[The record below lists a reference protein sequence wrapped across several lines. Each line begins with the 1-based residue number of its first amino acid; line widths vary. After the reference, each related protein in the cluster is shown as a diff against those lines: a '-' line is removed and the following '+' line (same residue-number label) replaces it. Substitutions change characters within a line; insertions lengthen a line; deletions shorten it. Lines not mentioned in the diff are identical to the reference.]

1 MNRKICVVTGTRAE
15 YGLLCRL
22 MKEINADSD
31 LDLQIIVTGA
41 HLSPEF
47 GLTYREIERDGF
59 HIDEKIEMLLSSD
72 TPVGITKSMGIEL
85 ISFAEA
91 FERLKPDIV
100 VLLGDRYEM
109 LIVAIAA
116 MMSNIPIAHI
126 AGGDVTEGAI
136 DDSIRHCITKLSH
149 VHFAATDEH
158 VRRIKQL
165 GENPKFIYE
174 VGALGLDNIV
184 RMKFLPLAELEKSIG
199 FALGEKFFL
208 VTYHPVTI
216 KDYAV
221 SNALQNLFDA
231 LDNFP
236 DFKVLF
242 TKSNSDAGGMSI
254 NRQID
259 DYVAK
264 NFNRVFACSSLG
276 QLRYLSAMKY
286 CSAVVGNSSSGIWEA
301 PALKVPTVN
310 IGARQQGRHREISI
324 IDCSEESSRIADA
337 IRKATS
343 TQFRNSIQNMQIKHM
358 DGNIAVRVKNILRD
372 VSLDGICKKHFF
384 DYMKG

>member
-15 YGLLCRL
+15 YGLICRL
-22 MKEINADSD
+22 MKEIKNDSD

-59 HIDEKIEMLLSSD
+59 KIDEKIEMLLSSD

-85 ISFAEA
+85 ISFADA
-91 FERLKPDIV
+91 LERLKPDIM
-100 VLLGDRYEM
+100 VLLGDRYEI
-109 LIVAIAA
+109 LIASVAALTE
-116 MMSNIPIAHI
+116 NIPVAHI

-149 VHFAATDEH
+149 IHFAARYEH
-158 VRRIKQL
+158 VQRIKQL
-165 GENPKFIYE
+165 GENPEHIYE
-174 VGALGLDNIV
+174 IGALGLDNIV
-184 RMKFLPLAELEKSIG
+184 RMNFLSLKELEKSID
-199 FALGEKFFL
+199 FVLGENFFL
-208 VTYHPVTI
+208 VTYHPVTV
-216 KDYAV
+216 KEYAV

-236 DFKVLF
+236 DYKILF

-254 NRQID
+254 NKQID
-259 DYVAK
+259 DYATK
-264 NFNRVFACSSLG
+264 NSKRVFACSSLG
-276 QLRYLSAMKY
+276 QLRYLSAMKH
-286 CSAVVGNSSSGIWEA
+286 CSVVVGNSSSGIWEA

-324 IDCSEESSRIADA
+324 IDCAEESSSIVDA
-337 IRKATS
+337 IREATS
-343 TQFRNSIQNMQIKHM
+343 PRFRNSIQNMRIKHM
-358 DGNIAVRVKNILRD
+358 DGNIAARIKNILRD
-372 VSLDGICKKHFF
+372 ISLDGICKKHFF
-384 DYMKG
+384 DFV

>member
-15 YGLLCRL
+15 YGLICRL
-22 MKEINADSD
+22 MKEIKNDSD

-59 HIDEKIEMLLSSD
+59 KIDEKIEMLLSSD

-85 ISFAEA
+85 ISFADA
-91 FERLKPDIV
+91 LERLKPDIM
-100 VLLGDRYEM
+100 VLLGDRYEI
-109 LIVAIAA
+109 LIASVAALTE
-116 MMSNIPIAHI
+116 NIPVAHI

-149 VHFAATDEH
+149 IHFAARYEH
-158 VRRIKQL
+158 VQRIKQL
-165 GENPKFIYE
+165 GENPEHIYE
-174 VGALGLDNIV
+174 IGALGLDNIV
-184 RMKFLPLAELEKSIG
+184 RMNFLSLKELEKSID
-199 FALGEKFFL
+199 FVLGEKFFL
-208 VTYHPVTI
+208 VTYHPVTV
-216 KDYAV
+216 KEYAV

-236 DFKVLF
+236 DYKILF

-254 NRQID
+254 NKQID
-259 DYVAK
+259 DYATK
-264 NFNRVFACSSLG
+264 NSKRVFACSSLG
-276 QLRYLSAMKY
+276 QLRYLSAMKH
-286 CSAVVGNSSSGIWEA
+286 CSVVVGNSSSGIWEA

-324 IDCSEESSRIADA
+324 IDCAEESSSIVDA

-343 TQFRNSIQNMQIKHM
+343 PRFRNSIQNMRIKHM
-358 DGNIAVRVKNILRD
+358 DGNIAARIKNILRD
-372 VSLDGICKKHFF
+372 ISLDGICKKHFF
-384 DYMKG
+384 DFV

>member
-1 MNRKICVVTGTRAE
+1 MNRKICIVTGTRAE
-15 YGLLCRL
+15 YGLLYGL
-22 MKEINADSD
+22 MKEIKNDSD

-59 HIDEKIEMLLSSD
+59 FINEKIEMLLSSD

-85 ISFAEA
+85 ISFADALEH
-91 FERLKPDIV
+91 LKPDIMI
-100 VLLGDRYEM
+100 LLGDRYEI
-109 LIVAIAA
+109 LIASVAALTQ
-116 MMSNIPIAHI
+116 NIPVAHI

-149 VHFAATDEH
+149 MHFAARYEH
-158 VRRIKQL
+158 VQRIKQL
-165 GENPKFIYE
+165 GENPKHIYE

-184 RMKFLPLAELEKSIG
+184 RMNFLSLQELEKSID
-199 FALGEKFFL
+199 FVLSEKFFL
-208 VTYHPVTI
+208 VTYHPVTV
-216 KDYAV
+216 KEYAV

-236 DFKVLF
+236 DYKILF

-254 NRQID
+254 NKQID

-264 NFNRVFACSSLG
+264 NPKRVFACISLG
-276 QLRYLSAMKY
+276 QLRYLSAMKH

-310 IGARQQGRHREISI
+310 IGARQQGRHREISV
-324 IDCSEESSRIADA
+324 IDCEEDINISDA
-337 IRKATS
+337 IKKAIS
-343 TQFRNSIQNMQIKHM
+343 FQFKNSIQNMQIKHM
-358 DGNIAVRVKNILRD
+358 DGNIATRIKNILRD

-384 DYMKG
+384 DFV